1 MKPYGRIVKKNV
13 YLISMDERRRTIQ
26 VLEEQRRES
35 LLFRTR
41 TLEDLGKSL
50 AERLGGRAFPGN
62 RGDDYHRFKQEI
74 ADSEASI
81 GVIRSALKRIKEL
94 DEEISVKRLEK
105 ADRKEEAAALYLQL
119 GEYVLA
125 EEMPEF
131 EPPGELRPLKHQRD
145 LLLERDVSLHERL
158 GDLETA
164 PWFSKSMQT
173 LVINSSLK
181 RNRRH
186 LDKLHCQ
193 AGEIYARLVNKVPE
207 EAGDDGFS
215 VILRDSRAMRQNL
228 AELDKGIETL
238 EQEKAKIQL
247 SFGFKE
253 KPARHIRILEEK
265 TVRRNE
271 DLRKLYLQVA
281 EGASVLDG
289 LEDGD
294 KAALEK
300 ARRYGE
306 SAETNGR
313 DIERIEAEIA
323 IDKEK
328 EKIAKLER
336 AVSGQKNRAADSEKN
351 IGELSRK
358 IAEVQKRIDTL
369 KSQEQEPGG
378 Q

>member
-1 MKPYGRIVKKNV
+1 
-13 YLISMDERRRTIQ
+13 MDERRRTIR
-26 VLEEQRRES
+26 VLEEQRQKN

-41 TLEDLGKSL
+41 TLEELGKDL
-50 AERLGGRAFPGN
+50 AERLGEALPGN
-62 RGDDYHRFKQEI
+62 QGEDYHRFKQEI

-119 GEYVLA
+119 GQYVLGGNIPDSGLA
-125 EEMPEF
+125 N
-131 EPPGELRPLKHQRD
+131 ELKALKRQRD
-145 LLLERDVSLHERL
+145 LFLERDLSCRERL
-158 GDLETA
+158 RNIEDAG
-164 PWFSKSMQT
+164 WFSRNIQT

-181 RNRRH
+181 KNQRQ

-193 AGEIYARLVNKVPE
+193 AGEIYARLDTVQTEP
-207 EAGDDGFS
+207 DDGFS
-215 VILRDSRAMRQNL
+215 IILRDTRAKWQNL
-228 AELDKGIETL
+228 AELDEGIEAL

-253 KPARHIRILEEK
+253 KPARHIQILEEK
-265 TVRRNE
+265 TMRRNE

-281 EGASVLDG
+281 EGAPSVLQDS
-289 LEDGD
+289 LADGD

-306 SAETNGR
+306 SAEAGSR
-313 DIERIEAEIA
+313 EIERIEAEIA

-336 AVSGQKNRAADSEKN
+336 AVSGQKNRAANSEKN
-351 IGELSRK
+351 IGELNHK
-358 IAEVQKRIDTL
+358 IAEAQRRIEAL
-369 KSQEQEPGG
+369 KNQE
-378 Q
+378 

>member
-1 MKPYGRIVKKNV
+1 
-13 YLISMDERRRTIQ
+13 MDERRRTIR
-26 VLEEQRRES
+26 VLEDQRREN

-41 TLEDLGKSL
+41 TLEDLGRSL
-50 AERLGGRAFPGN
+50 AERLGEAVLPGN
-62 RGDDYHRFKQEI
+62 QGEDYRRFKQEI

-81 GVIRSALKRIKEL
+81 GIIRNALRRIKEL

-105 ADRKEEAAALYLQL
+105 TDRKEEAAALYLQL
-119 GEYVLA
+119 GQHVLA
-125 EEMPEF
+125 
-131 EPPGELRPLKHQRD
+131 GEIPDSGLLNDLKPLKRQRD
-145 LLLERDVSLHERL
+145 LFLEREVSYRQRL
-158 GDLETA
+158 GDIEDA
-164 PWFSKSMQT
+164 GWFSRNIQA
-173 LVINSSLK
+173 LVLNSSLK
-181 RNRRH
+181 KNQRQ

-193 AGEIYARLVNKVPE
+193 AGEIYAPLDTAQAEP
-207 EAGDDGFS
+207 ADDFS
-215 VILRDSRAMRQNL
+215 IILRDTRSKRQNL
-228 AELDKGIETL
+228 LELDEGIEAL

-253 KPARHIRILEEK
+253 KPARYIQMLEERTLK
-265 TVRRNE
+265 RNE

-281 EGASVLDG
+281 EEAHSALQSS
-289 LEDGD
+289 LADGD

-300 ARRYGE
+300 ARRYNE
-306 SAETNGR
+306 SAQTNDR

-358 IAEVQKRIDTL
+358 IADAQKRIETL
-369 KSQEQEPGG
+369 KNQE
-378 Q
+378 